1 MKHTF
6 SVLAA
11 ATVLMSVTFSLPAHA
26 RATDAGSPKFFAPD
40 APDMP
45 AYMLPNVLTAA
56 DGRKIT
62 TADEWRKIR
71 RPEILELFRKHVYGR
86 VPSTRYEKRF
96 KVVKEDPRAM
106 DGAATLK
113 QVEITIS
120 AAGKSLTIPLTLFVP
135 NKAAKPVPAFL
146 LICNRSRDDI
156 DPTREKKSDFWP
168 AEAVIARG
176 YAVAAFF
183 NGDVAPDRKDSF
195 KEGIHG
201 LLDRAR
207 PADAWGTLAAWAWG
221 ASRCLDYLE
230 TDKDIA
236 HDKVA
241 MIGHSRGGKTAL
253 WAGAEDERFAMVCSN
268 DSGCGG
274 AALSRRRNPQK
285 ETVAK
290 INHAFPHWFDDNFKL
305 YNDREDKLP
314 VDQHMLIA
322 LIAPRAVCVA
332 SAADDLWADPR
343 GEFLSAVHAGP
354 VYRLFGKQGLGEPR
368 DMPAIGVPRHGDG
381 VHYHIREGKHDL
393 TLFDWT
399 YYMDFADR
407 VFGRKK

>member
-1 MKHTF
+1 MKYSFAT
-6 SVLAA
+6 LAA
-11 ATVLMSVTFSLPAHA
+11 SAVLMSMISSPTYAWAADP
-26 RATDAGSPKFFAPD
+26 GSPKYFLPD
-40 APDMP
+40 DPGMPPYTLPD
-45 AYMLPNVLTAA
+45 VLTAA

-86 VPSTRYEKRF
+86 VPAAPYEKRF
-96 KVVKEDPRAM
+96 KVVKEDPGAM
-106 DGAATLK
+106 GGSATLK
-113 QVEITIS
+113 QVEITIT

-135 NKAAKPVPAFL
+135 NKAPKPVPTFL

-156 DPTREKKSDFWP
+156 DPTRQTKSDFWP

-176 YAVAAFF
+176 YGVAAFF
-183 NGDVAPDRKDSF
+183 NGDVAPDKKDAF

-236 HDKVA
+236 HDKVVV
-241 MIGHSRGGKTAL
+241 IGHSRGGKTAL
-253 WAGAEDERFAMVCSN
+253 WAGAEDERFAMVCAN
-268 DSGCGG
+268 ESGCGG
-274 AALSRRRNPQK
+274 AALSRRRSAQK

-290 INHAFPHWFDDNFKL
+290 INRVFPHWFNENFKS

-332 SAADDLWADPR
+332 SAEGDLWADPR
-343 GEFLSAVHAGP
+343 GEFLSIVHAGP
-354 VYRLFGKQGLGEPR
+354 IYRLFGKQGLS
-368 DMPAIGVPRHGDG
+368 DSSAMPPIGTPLHGDCA
-381 VHYHIREGKHDL
+381 HYHIREGKHDL

-399 YYMDFADR
+399 CYMDFADR
-407 VFGRKK
+407 VFGPNK

>member
-1 MKHTF
+1 
-6 SVLAA
+6 
-11 ATVLMSVTFSLPAHA
+11 MSVTFSLPAHA

-241 MIGHSRGGKTAL
+241 MIGHSRGGKTAPL

-322 LIAPRAVCVA
+322 LIALVPYALPARRRPLGRSSRRVFKRGPRRTGLPA
-332 SAADDLWADPR
+332 LR
-343 GEFLSAVHAGP
+343 QAGP
-354 VYRLFGKQGLGEPR
+354 RRAARHARHRRPASRRRRPLPHPRRQARPDALRLDIL
-368 DMPAIGVPRHGDG
+368 HGFCG
-381 VHYHIREGKHDL
+381 SSVRTKE
-393 TLFDWT
+393 
-399 YYMDFADR
+399 MN
-407 VFGRKK
+407 